1 MSVKRFA
8 GLTLLIILF
17 CFCVFFFLFN
27 EYKKKWLIQEMD
39 RHAEMIKEDVWATD
53 FTGPSGYLNLAAERE
68 DYAKIELKNMFDEN
82 LLIIEGPKLV
92 GIDYILEIS
101 GLLPQTIMISAVK
114 YNDQIIGTLIA
125 HHRNMS
131 VYIHFYVFL
140 LFALIYAVIIQFR
153 KIVQVKMGL
162 EDNVRERTDELNDA
176 NQQLSQNI
184 KILNQAQE
192 ISHLGHFDYNLIDKT
207 LAWSDE
213 IYRIYE
219 QDPKTFTP
227 TYEKYF
233 GKMHPED
240 RAIAEKEYFTSI
252 EKKRGF
258 DFEARIFLDN
268 GINKYIQNM
277 GKTEYDEQGEPIRTI
292 GMILDITIN
301 KQAEKEKIEAQQHAA
316 EQEKMALV
324 GTVAGKMAHDF
335 NNILGVVMG
344 NTELALIDCKDGDT
358 KKILELI
365 FEQTMR
371 GKNLTK
377 NLVAFAKDQEPKQEF
392 FKISK
397 KIDLVLSL
405 MKKDLEGIDLK
416 KEDKS
421 GVPDLLADPGMIE
434 HALVNLIQNS
444 IHALSKIQKPKIVL
458 RSFYRDKKIWFEI
471 EDNGCGISEE
481 YLENIFDPS
490 FTLKG
495 SKDNLNSYKNDIK
508 GTGYGLS
515 NVKRYIEMHK
525 GKISVD
531 SELNLGTKFVISFP
545 VIKKELTS
553 EEKIE
558 IREKFIHFK
567 KNILLVEDEIDISN
581 VQYKVLTQEP
591 CNHNVDIANNGQ
603 IAMDLFDRNQYDIVS
618 LDYILPGAINGMIV
632 YNHIR
637 KNNKKTPILFISGN
651 IEFLESIKDLKQRDI
666 LIDHL
671 SKPCQNKDYVN
682 GINKLLEKSLA
693 EQ

>member
-416 KEDKS
+416 KEDKP